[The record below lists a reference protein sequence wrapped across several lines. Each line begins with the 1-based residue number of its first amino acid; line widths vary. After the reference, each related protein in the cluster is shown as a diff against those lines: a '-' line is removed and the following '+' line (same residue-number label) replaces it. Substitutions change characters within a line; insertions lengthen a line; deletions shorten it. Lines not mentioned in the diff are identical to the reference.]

1 MPATPT
7 PTLTPSLSLAEA
19 AAPSAAARRRA
30 DRAHTI
36 AEILR
41 RQVVGGAFPDGVLPD
56 EQTLADE
63 FAASRNAVRQALDAL
78 RAEGLV
84 ERVPGTGTL
93 VTAEKYAHGLNRL
106 TGLAETLHE
115 HGPVTNEVRAAGRV
129 PAPAAVAS
137 GLRLPPGADVVYIER
152 LRRVGGLPLSLDL
165 TYLAPDIGAPLLG
178 EDLVN
183 NDLFALI
190 ERSTGRRLGVAELT
204 VEAVSADRHTAA
216 VLQAPP
222 GAALLAV
229 ERLSHLDGG
238 RPVDLEFIRFRGD
251 RLTMTAR
258 LNRV

>member
-1 MPATPT
+1 M
-7 PTLTPSLSLAEA
+7 TLTTPRPRIGTADLSG
-19 AAPSAAARRRA
+19 ARRRA
-30 DRAHTI
+30 DRAHAI
-36 AEILR
+36 VEILR
-41 RQVVGGAFPDGVLPD
+41 GQIVAGAFPDGVLPD
-56 EQTLADE
+56 EQALTAE
-63 FAASRNAVRQALDAL
+63 YAASRNAVRQALDAL

-84 ERVPGTGTL
+84 DRVPGTGTL
-93 VTAEKYAHGLNRL
+93 VTAAKYAHGLNRL

-115 HGPVTNEVRAAGRV
+115 HGPVTNEVRAAGAVR
-129 PAPAAVAS
+129 APAAVAR
-137 GLRLPPGADVVYIER
+137 GLGLPAGSDVVYVER

-229 ERLSHLDGG
+229 QRLSHLDGG
-238 RPVDLEFIRFRGD
+238 RPVDLEYIRFRGD

-258 LNRV
+258 THRS

>member
-1 MPATPT
+1 M
-7 PTLTPSLSLAEA
+7 TLTSTP
-19 AAPSAAARRRA
+19 PSAHGAGPPGVRRRA
-30 DRAHTI
+30 DRAHI
-36 AEILR
+36 VAEILR
-41 RQVVGGAFPDGVLPD
+41 RQVVAGAFPDGVLPD
-56 EQTLADE
+56 EETLSE
-63 FAASRNAVRQALDAL
+63 EYAASRNAVRQALDAL

-115 HGPVTNEVRAAGRV
+115 HGPVTNEVRAAGSVR
-129 PAPAAVAS
+129 APSAVS
-137 GLRLPPGADVVYIER
+137 HRLGLRAGSDVVYIER

-165 TYLAPDIGAPLLG
+165 TYLAPDIGRPLLA

-190 ERSTGRRLGVAELT
+190 ERSTGRSLGVAELT

-258 LNRV
+258 IRRT

>member
-1 MPATPT
+1 M
-7 PTLTPSLSLAEA
+7 TLTSPLPYTETAG
-19 AAPSAAARRRA
+19 PCGARRRA

-41 RQVVGGAFPDGVLPD
+41 RQVVAGAFPDGVLPD
-56 EQTLADE
+56 ELTLAAE
-63 FAASRNAVRQALDAL
+63 YAASRNAVRQALDAL

-84 ERVPGTGTL
+84 DRVPGTGTL
-93 VTAEKYAHGLNRL
+93 VTAAKYPHGLNRL
-106 TGLAETLHE
+106 CGLAETLRE
-115 HGPVTNEVRAAGRV
+115 HGPVTNEVRAAGAV
-129 PAPAAVAS
+129 PAPAAVARRF
-137 GLRLPPGADVVYIER
+137 GLPAGSDLVYVER

-165 TYLAPDIGAPLLG
+165 TYLAPDIGTPLLG

-204 VEAVSADRHTAA
+204 VEAVSADPHTAA
-216 VLQAPP
+216 VLQAPM

-258 LNRV
+258 THRS

>member
-1 MPATPT
+1 MTPT
-7 PTLTPSLSLAEA
+7 STPSLDEVA
-19 AAPSAAARRRA
+19 ALSCAPPGARRRA

-41 RQVVGGAFPDGVLPD
+41 RQVVQGAFRNGVLPD

-63 FAASRNAVRQALDAL
+63 YAASRNAVRQALDAL

-84 ERVPGTGTL
+84 DRVPGTGTL

-115 HGPVTNEVRAAGRV
+115 HGPVTNEVRAAGTVR
-129 PAPAAVAS
+129 APAAVARRL
-137 GLRLPPGADVVYIER
+137 GLPAGSDIVYVER
-152 LRRVGGLPLSLDL
+152 LRLVGGLPLSLDL

-190 ERSTGRRLGVAELT
+190 ERSTGRSLGVAELT

-258 LNRV
+258 INRG